1 MTSFA
6 SSAASSST
14 VRITEADLNQPRHQ
28 QALLAMI
35 DAYAQ
40 DPMAEGKPLDA
51 DVRERLISGL
61 REHPTTLAF
70 LAFEGDAPVG
80 VAVCF
85 IGFSTF
91 AAKPLVNIHD
101 FAVVPSHRG
110 RGISRQLLEAVEEK
124 ARKLGCCKI
133 TLEVLE
139 NNTRARGVYAAG
151 GFMQYQLQPEAG
163 GALFLSK
170 PL

>member
-1 MTSFA
+1 MTSMKDSA
-6 SSAASSST
+6 SGRGAIR
-14 VRITEADLNQPRHQ
+14 VVEADLNQPLHQ
-28 QALLAMI
+28 QAVVAMI

-40 DPMAEGKPLDA
+40 DPMGDGAPLA
-51 DVRERLISGL
+51 PEVKARLVPGL
-61 REHPTTLAF
+61 KAHPTTLIF
-70 LAFEGDAPVG
+70 LAFDRDQAVG
-80 VAVCF
+80 IAVCF

-101 FAVVPSHRG
+101 FAVLATHRG
-110 RGISRQLLEAVEEK
+110 RGVSRQLLEAIEVK
-124 ARKLGCCKI
+124 ARALGCCKL

-139 NNTRARGVYAAG
+139 NNRRARRVYEAAG
-151 GFMQYQLQPEAG
+151 FARYELQPKAG

>member
-1 MTSFA
+1 MNDGA
-6 SSAASSST
+6 KGGA
-14 VRITEADLNQPRHQ
+14 VRVVEADLNQPLHQ
-28 QALLAMI
+28 QAVVAMI

-40 DPMAEGKPLDA
+40 DPMGDGAPLGPA
-51 DVRERLISGL
+51 VKARLIPGL
-61 REHPTTLAF
+61 RAHPTTLIF
-70 LAFEGDAPVG
+70 LAFDQEQAVG
-80 VAVCF
+80 IAVCF

-101 FAVVPSHRG
+101 FAVLAPHRG
-110 RGISRQLLEAVEEK
+110 RGVSRQLLDAIEAK
-124 ARKLGCCKI
+124 ARALGCCKL

-139 NNTRARGVYAAG
+139 NNRRARRVYEAAG
-151 GFMQYQLQPEAG
+151 FARYQLQPEAG